1 MSLDRMPVFAW
12 AMLIVG
18 VMIVFAFPAIIAGTA
33 LLELERAFDW
43 PLFDAERGGD
53 PLLWQHLFWFFG
65 HPEVYIIFLPAAGLV
80 SMIVPALAGTPLA
93 GRRAIVAALLAVG
106 FFSFALWAHH
116 MFTAGLGNLSLSLV
130 SAASLA
136 VAVPAGIQVFAWIAT
151 LWRGRVRADTP
162 MLFVLGFLFSFVL
175 GGLTGV
181 MVAVLPFDWQAHDSY
196 FVVAHLHYVLIG
208 GALFPVLAALCY
220 WLPLVNGHRLDER
233 AGRWSFGLI
242 FGGFQLAFFPMHI
255 AGLLGMPR
263 RVATYEAGLGWEWP
277 NLLSSIGAAV
287 LGAGMALFTWGIVK
301 ALRRPAQPH
310 GDPWHAPTLEWLP
323 SADYGPRSIPQVDG
337 SDPLWRHPRLADEVV
352 QGRHWLPGTATGARE
367 TLVTTPRA
375 AVLHHLVVLPGDSA
389 LPLVAAIGTAG
400 FFLLL
405 TVKWVV
411 AATAFGV
418 AAVVSTLLWLWET
431 DRPAGAAV
439 EVAEGVRLPVG
450 ARLTQSP
457 SWWATV
463 IYLVVDVTV
472 LASIA
477 FSHLHVALLADV
489 CPPAAAALPAPGA
502 VAGSCAAAVL
512 SAGLLWWSGRP
523 LDERALGRWRC
534 VPVLAAFA
542 LAAVAFAVLLTAHG
556 RAGLEPTA
564 QAWSATVAALL
575 AYQGW
580 HVAVQAIVAAYLG
593 ARIWRGL
600 VTPRQRATFDNILL
614 LWLVLCAQG
623 IVVAAWPHL
632 VVGWLT

>member
-1 MSLDRMPVFAW
+1 
-12 AMLIVG
+12 
-18 VMIVFAFPAIIAGTA
+18 
-33 LLELERAFDW
+33 
-43 PLFDAERGGD
+43 
-53 PLLWQHLFWFFG
+53 
-65 HPEVYIIFLPAAGLV
+65 
-80 SMIVPALAGTPLA
+80 
-93 GRRAIVAALLAVG
+93 
-106 FFSFALWAHH
+106 
-116 MFTAGLGNLSLSLV
+116 
-130 SAASLA
+130 
-136 VAVPAGIQVFAWIAT
+136 
-151 LWRGRVRADTP
+151 
-162 MLFVLGFLFSFVL
+162 
-175 GGLTGV
+175 

-337 SDPLWRHPRLADEVV
+337 GDPLWRHPRLADEVV

-542 LAAVAFAVLLTAHG
+542 LAAVAFAVRRTGARGSNRRRRHGARRWRRCSPTRDGTWRCRPSWRPTSVRGSGAAWSRRASGPPSTTSCCCGSCCVRRASWSRHG
-556 RAGLEPTA
+556 RTSWWGGSRDPPAVSSRRAGRDTA
-564 QAWSATVAALL
+564 PVAVGGAVRLRLRLGRRSMPRGVRGGMGARPDRAGRCSDRAAGRVAAVARVPIARRGFARRRARARRAAGPGRHRL
-575 AYQGW
+575 ADRAGVPSTRVPLGLNASDPVVLRAERRQDAGRPPIAPAAP
-580 HVAVQAIVAAYLG
+580 VASN
-593 ARIWRGL
+593 R
-600 VTPRQRATFDNILL
+600 
-614 LWLVLCAQG
+614 
-623 IVVAAWPHL
+623 
-632 VVGWLT
+632 